1 MLAAAG
7 IHRRFLVVLVCL
19 PLAAAVI
26 TLGGVPSAR
35 AESGSGLPTA
45 ELPNEHGKQ
54 APVPSGEGGLP
65 QQDALESRAMGTQ
78 PAEGEQQSVPHEQS
92 PPPAQ
97 KVLQPESAHPAKPG
111 EAEPDTII
119 DIVHKEI
126 SRGIQGT
133 ATWMDS
139 FFGNRRY
146 DAELNESYIRF
157 RYNMFL
163 ESRSDLIRKSD
174 FQVRIILPQLREKTH
189 LILSGTPRE
198 ETNFSPLQT
207 NSSVD
212 PAATSDERNVTAAV
226 QQTFLETLKHS
237 FAVRAGLKLHDQKPV
252 MMLAPRYRLLLPL
265 DIWTF
270 RFVSEVNWT
279 SNVGWAS
286 NATFDVERPLPHD
299 LFFRAS
305 NSWIWTEHV
314 KGYLYGI
321 IFSVGQPLGP
331 RRGLSYDWV
340 NVFQTRPINELTEVS
355 LRVNYRQQL
364 WRKWIYFDVSPQYR
378 FPRTNSFNGL
388 PGILFRIEMLLGNYR

>member
-1 MLAAAG
+1 MDTRITAVTGALALAA
-7 IHRRFLVVLVCL
+7 
-19 PLAAAVI
+19 LAAFGCQKTDKSA
-26 TLGGVPSAR
+26 GGCA
-35 AESGSGLPTA
+35 SGVCAPKSTA
-45 ELPNEHGKQ
+45 TAPATTT
-54 APVPSGEGGLP
+54 APVKAG
-65 QQDALESRAMGTQ
+65 
-78 PAEGEQQSVPHEQS
+78 PAE
-92 PPPAQ
+92 
-97 KVLQPESAHPAKPG
+97 
-111 EAEPDTII
+111 
-119 DIVHKEI
+119 
-126 SRGIQGT
+126 
-133 ATWMDS
+133 M
-139 FFGNRRY
+139 N
-146 DAELNESYIRF
+146 
-157 RYNMFL
+157 
-163 ESRSDLIRKSD
+163 
-174 FQVRIILPQLREKTH
+174 
-189 LILSGTPRE
+189 
-198 ETNFSPLQT
+198 
-207 NSSVD
+207 
-212 PAATSDERNVTAAV
+212 TAALLAM
-226 QQTFLETLKHS
+226 Q
-237 FAVRAGLKLHDQKPV
+237 RAGLKLHDQKPV